1 MEMMSIV
8 NKSMENRHMEEEEEE
23 EGSLVE
29 EYNSNNQTKE
39 NGEIVPW
46 QMFRHVI
53 EQVRFFWS

>member
-1 MEMMSIV
+1 MMSIV

-23 EGSLVE
+23 GSLME

>member
-1 MEMMSIV
+1 MMSIV
-8 NKSMENRHMEEEEEE
+8 NKSMENRHIEEE

-53 EQVRFFWS
+53 EQVRFCWS

>member
-1 MEMMSIV
+1 MMSIV

-53 EQVRFFWS
+53 EQVRFCWS